1 MIFTKLITT
10 IVMYSQQEYINKYAK
25 QSHMDFEET
34 VTLLLIFANNTDV
47 HISIPQYINVF
58 IKTLNASFKNHFPL
72 FSHLEK
78 I

>member
-34 VTLLLIFANNTDV
+34 VTLLLIFA
-47 HISIPQYINVF
+47 
-58 IKTLNASFKNHFPL
+58 
-72 FSHLEK
+72 K